1 MKFYTHF
8 SKLGNTIL
16 VRGYNNGKRFSDKV
30 EYNPV
35 LYLTA
40 GNRGAGYKTLDGQAL
55 APVQQG
61 TMRDAMDFVK
71 RYEDV
76 DNFKVYGS
84 TNFSNKLILRKYFR
98 GISKRKLRVFT
109 NSTQF

>member
-8 SKLGNTIL
+8 SKLGNHIL
-16 VRGYNNGKRFSDKV
+16 VRGYNNGKRFNDKI

-35 LYLTA
+35 LYLSA
-40 GNRGAGYKTLDGQAL
+40 GNKDADYKTLDGQSV
-55 APVQQG
+55 APVSQG
-61 TMRDAMDFVK
+61 TMRDATEFMK

-84 TNFSNKLILRKYFR
+84 TNFPYVYINEAYPGNRL
-98 GISKRKLRVFT
+98 
-109 NSTQF
+109 